1 MRLLSRVPVEA
12 GTPSVVSRMYAPF
25 HSSRAV
31 CTPGRCSG
39 AWSLLFYKKGTCLSR
54 GFHQLFT
61 KEWGGRGG
69 SAFPFFSA
77 PYPPNPLPRRGRGRI
92 KVFLCKGASP
102 LASPAL
108 NRLRHSQSL
117 PNRCPAGGLP
127 CLSPANPAFGL
138 LSCPLAPRPPSP
150 AGKGENQSFLMQG
163 ASPLAS
169 PALDRLR
176 HLQSLPLWCPQ
187 GEGGAEPTRHLL
199 DLPSMS
205 PAGGLPP
212 ALPARR
218 ALTVPTGG
226 VAVGTR
232 HW

>member
-69 SAFPFFSA
+69 VPSPAFPFFSA

-92 KVFLCKGASP
+92 KVFLCKGLRP
-102 LASPAL
+102 LPPRGWMGRGTGSTCVSAT
-108 NRLRHSQSL
+108 RRGG
-117 PNRCPAGGLP
+117 GGLALFVARRP
-127 CLSPANPAFGL
+127 CL
-138 LSCPLAPRPPSP
+138 PLPFCPPSP
-150 AGKGENQSFLMQG
+150 DPLPGGKGEIFSFLMQG

-169 PALDRLR
+169 PGLN
-176 HLQSLPLWCPQ
+176 LWF
-187 GEGGAEPTRHLL
+187 AAKT
-199 DLPSMS
+199 
-205 PAGGLPP
+205 AGSVFL
-212 ALPARR
+212 
-218 ALTVPTGG
+218 
-226 VAVGTR
+226 
-232 HW
+232 